1 MWSDGERWS
10 GLLGARPGG
19 RGGSDLWMSTRAD
32 RASLWSAPVNLGPQV
47 NSGNYE
53 EFPHLT
59 ADGLELFFCRDN
71 GSGAK
76 LYSSRRANLAAPW
89 QQAVLLPNYINFPD
103 GQWLALPSPDGL
115 TLFTG
120 NIVSGSPYPADILV
134 LTRQDRNSPWNRPV
148 SLGAAINSPWNQ
160 AMPLVLTP
168 DGSALY
174 FMHDTGIG
182 TIGNAYLIQ
191 RVELLPKLGIARD
204 DSPTPKVTLSY
215 SSIFNSAILETSDNL
230 VDWAPVLQAAVVENG
245 ENRVALPV
253 SNQGFFR
260 LARP

>member
-1 MWSDGERWS
+1 MWSDGQRNQ

-32 RASLWSAPVNLGPQV
+32 RSSPWSAPVNPGPQV
-47 NSGNYE
+47 NSSAYE
-53 EFPHLT
+53 EFPRLT
-59 ADGLELFFCRDN
+59 ADGLELFFARDN
-71 GSGAK
+71 GSGVK
-76 LYSSRRANLAAPW
+76 FYSSRRANRAAPW
-89 QQAVLLPNYINFPD
+89 EQAALLPDYINIHNSNW
-103 GQWLALPSPDGL
+103 QSLPSPDGL
-115 TLFTG
+115 TLFTAS
-120 NIVSGSPYPADILV
+120 VSSVPPYPADILV
-134 LTRQDRNSPWNRPV
+134 STRQDRNSPWNRPV